1 METNKRKKRT
11 GETPVLI
18 KNNTKMK
25 TKTGNFYLE
34 TGEMQ
39 LTISRTASNC
49 ILFSV
54 HGEDKDFEDEW
65 EYNCASIVL
74 NVAQAKELIN
84 ELQNLIV

>member
-1 METNKRKKRT
+1 
-11 GETPVLI
+11 
-18 KNNTKMK
+18 MK

-74 NVAQAKELIN
+74 NVAQAKELIT
-84 ELQNLIV
+84 ELEKMIV

>member
-1 METNKRKKRT
+1 
-11 GETPVLI
+11 
-18 KNNTKMK
+18 MK

-39 LTISRTASNC
+39 LTVTRTASTC

-54 HGEDKDFEDEW
+54 HGEDKDLDDEW

-84 ELQNLIV
+84 ELQNMIV

>member
-1 METNKRKKRT
+1 
-11 GETPVLI
+11 
-18 KNNTKMK
+18 MK

-39 LTISRTASNC
+39 LTISRTASTC

-74 NVAQAKELIN
+74 NELQIRELIN
-84 ELQNLIV
+84 EIQDMVV

>member
-1 METNKRKKRT
+1 
-11 GETPVLI
+11 
-18 KNNTKMK
+18 MK
-25 TKTGNFYLE
+25 TKTGDFYLE

-39 LTISRTASNC
+39 LTIGRTASTC

-84 ELQNLIV
+84 ELQNMIV